1 MDTIRISDR
10 VIDAIRENLRVPETG
25 GILGIDEKRLVTKF
39 YNDSTGITR
48 KFRYIPDVQSL
59 NAVIQNWAEVG
70 IAFIGFVHTHRKG
83 EEKLSPLDLEY
94 AAKIKAQCSLS
105 EILMLLYIPAEDK
118 FFKYLL

>member
-10 VIDAIRENLRVPETG
+10 VIDAIRKNLRVPETG

-39 YNDSTGITR
+39 YNDSTGITT
-48 KFRYIPDVQSL
+48 KSRYIPDVQSL